1 LDGVVDLQAED
12 PQCGAGDG
20 DRTSDR
26 GRGYETRLEARFMD
40 VRGEIV
46 KLLYEEGITMETFPS
61 LFETIFNVCMK
72 AVEWHQKN
80 VSVSSSTN
88 ENAQ

>member
-1 LDGVVDLQAED
+1 
-12 PQCGAGDG
+12 
-20 DRTSDR
+20 
-26 GRGYETRLEARFMD
+26 MD

-80 VSVSSSTN
+80 ASVSSSTN
-88 ENAQ
+88 VNDQ